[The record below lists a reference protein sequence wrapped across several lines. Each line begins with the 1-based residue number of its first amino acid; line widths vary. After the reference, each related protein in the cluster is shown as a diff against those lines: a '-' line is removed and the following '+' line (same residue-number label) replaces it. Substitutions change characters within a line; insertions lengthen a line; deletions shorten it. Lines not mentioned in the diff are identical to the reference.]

1 MSPNPIVVRHRSEQ
15 EIADG
20 ISRLRAAGLNA
31 AAARK
36 VARHPTWG
44 PVVLG
49 PGVIISLFE
58 TGEASAEAVA

>member
-1 MSPNPIVVRHRSEQ
+1 MTHSRWTDEQ
-15 EIADG
+15 IAAAID
-20 ISRLRAAGLNA
+20 RLTAAGLKP

-49 PGVIISLFE
+49 PGVIISLFPLPA
-58 TGEASAEAVA
+58 ASAREVAS